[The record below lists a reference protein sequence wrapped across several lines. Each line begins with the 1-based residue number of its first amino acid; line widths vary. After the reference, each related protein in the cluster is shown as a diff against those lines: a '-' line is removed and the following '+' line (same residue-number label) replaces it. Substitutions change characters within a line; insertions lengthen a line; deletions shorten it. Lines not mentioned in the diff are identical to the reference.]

1 MQTDT
6 APALSPPPD
15 PDKLDIL
22 LGRMVGDL
30 GAIATGALVV
40 LGDRLGLYRAMKSGE
55 KLSPGELARR
65 TGTRERYVREWLSG
79 QAAAGYVNYDEGSN
93 LFWLTPEQVAVFA
106 DEASPACDGRRLRG
120 RVEPLARRAQGGGG
134 VPLRRGRRPGTTT
147 ASASSAGPS
156 GSSGPATTPTSSRA
170 GCPRSTA
177 WSRSSRRARASPTS
191 AAGTAPRPSSWPR
204 PFPQARFTGFDYHA
218 PSIERAREAAE
229 EAGVSGNTRFEVA
242 PAKDFTGTYDLVAFF
257 DCLHDM
263 GDPVGAAAHVRES
276 ARPGRHL
283 DDRRALRQRPAR
295 RQPQPGR
302 AHLLRRLDDDLH
314 AGVAGAG
321 GRPRAR
327 RAGRRD
333 APPAGR
339 DGGGFT
345 SFRRAAETPF
355 NIVFEA
361 RP

>member
-106 DEASPACDGRRLRG
+106 DEASPAVDGRRLRG
-120 RVEPLARRAQGGGG
+120 RVEPLARRTQGGGG
-134 VPLRRGRRPGTTT
+134 LPLRRGRRLARPQQVPLPRDR
-147 ASASSAGPS
+147 AVL
-156 GSSGPATTPTSSRA
+156 PARLQRQPRRRA
-170 GCPRSTA
+170 GCRRSTA

-191 AAGTAPRPSSWPR
+191 AAGTAPRPSSWRR
-204 PFPQARFTGFDYHA
+204 PFPKSRFTGFDYHA
-218 PSIERAREAAE
+218 PSIERARDAAE

-242 PAKDFTGTYDLVAFF
+242 PAKDFPGTYDLVAFF

-263 GDPVGAAAHVRES
+263 GDPVGAAAHVRETL
-276 ARPGRHL
+276 APGRHL
-283 DDRRALRQRPAR
+283 DDRRALRPRPAR

-302 AHLLRRLDDDLH
+302 AGSTTPPRR
-314 AGVAGAG
+314 
-321 GRPRAR
+321 
-327 RAGRRD
+327 
-333 APPAGR
+333 
-339 DGGGFT
+339 
-345 SFRRAAETPF
+345 
-355 NIVFEA
+355 
-361 RP
+361 